1 MGDIANDI
9 TSRIDS
15 TLSSINTKTGNTT
28 QKSIIYVGGTELP
41 RGAKSV
47 LNIGIKILIKHGD
60 L

>member
-1 MGDIANDI
+1 MVDIANDI

-47 LNIGIKILIKHGD
+47 LKILIKHGD

>member
-1 MGDIANDI
+1 MDIANDI

-41 RGAKSV
+41 RGAKKRPKYRYKN
-47 LNIGIKILIKHGD
+47 LNKTW
-60 L
+60 